1 MRFWWDTPTVGIC
14 LRSLICLFYAC
25 TAGTHK
31 HRCSQMRIE
40 LIEADRLHNDPANA
54 KDSEPAAQ
62 SLYTERKSNP
72 LSHPFCY
79 RD

>member
-1 MRFWWDTPTVGIC
+1 
-14 LRSLICLFYAC
+14 
-25 TAGTHK
+25 
-31 HRCSQMRIE
+31 MRIE
-40 LIEADRLHNDPANA
+40 LIKADRLHNDPANA

-79 RD
+79 RDQVLKLNRAVTSLVYTGNLSQINSGVLLFSQVH